1 MSDKLGVGNKIYL
14 KIHVTVNIRTNKEV
28 LALDVTEMRKYRGDG
43 RIMKKIVEDVFLKIN
58 HYKKKIIDLLW
69 VMQ

>member
-1 MSDKLGVGNKIYL
+1 MYDKLGLGNKIYL
-14 KIHVTVNIRTNKEV
+14 KIHVTVNIRINKEV

-43 RIMKKIVEDVFLKIN
+43 KIMKKLVEDVFLKIN
-58 HYKKKIIDLLW
+58 RYKKKNISLLW